1 MWMPWCFVFVWMGVA
16 CAGHRPR
23 ETRGV
28 GIVSLKD
35 ELGKKKNDKVWI
47 AYIFPGRPLFSITHH
62 HDESQLFLL
71 KLIPGFANINRS
83 ISALCSTLHQ
93 DHTAKSRELQHK
105 RYRSQLKQGVIFRS
119 EKKER
124 KEKKAVLGF
133 CNLIWSLFLRGKKIP
148 SMAFSIQSD
157 FYLAPRKRRRD
168 LGLKILEFYGWF
180 QLVAFLHQAPTE
192 LIWYYFWKS
201 VFLRET

>member
-1 MWMPWCFVFVWMGVA
+1 M
-16 CAGHRPR
+16 
-23 ETRGV
+23 
-28 GIVSLKD
+28 
-35 ELGKKKNDKVWI
+35 
-47 AYIFPGRPLFSITHH
+47 AYIFPGLPLFSITHH
-62 HDESQLFLL
+62 HEELQPFLL

-105 RYRSQLKQGVIFRS
+105 RYRSQLKQEVIFRS
-119 EKKER
+119 EKKR

-168 LGLKILEFYGWF
+168 LGLKILEFYG
-180 QLVAFLHQAPTE
+180 
-192 LIWYYFWKS
+192 
-201 VFLRET
+201 

>member
-1 MWMPWCFVFVWMGVA
+1 MVQCEWHKSPP
-16 CAGHRPR
+16 GH
-23 ETRGV
+23 
-28 GIVSLKD
+28 
-35 ELGKKKNDKVWI
+35 
-47 AYIFPGRPLFSITHH
+47 PLFFITHH
-62 HDESQLFLL
+62 HWGAPVLL

-119 EKKER
+119 EKREER
-124 KEKKAVLGF
+124 KKKRSSSGFLQSNLVSFLKEK
-133 CNLIWSLFLRGKKIP
+133 KKIP